1 MGLIA
6 LEDVSFTYTYADRPA
21 LSDVSL
27 QIEEGHV
34 YGIVGPN
41 GSGKSTLCGVIRGT
55 IPHFHPGTLTGRV
68 TILGRETRE
77 WNPKQL
83 STRIGY
89 VFQNPFTQISGIKD
103 NVFEEIAFGLENLGT
118 ERDEAMARVQ
128 RVVDLV
134 GIGHL
139 VAKNPNEISGGQ
151 RQLVA
156 FASIVAMDTDI
167 IVIDEPTSQLDP
179 ETSETVFG
187 IIDTLKQQ
195 GKTVVLVEHKV
206 DLMAGL
212 ADRIVVLQRGRVI
225 ADGPTRDVL
234 TADAFDQAELR
245 RPEVTEMALL
255 LRDAGRGLGGIPITT
270 EEAEAALAPRLKEAR
285 DADRAL

>member
-1 MGLIA
+1 MGLIT

-21 LSDVSL
+21 LEGVSL
-27 QIEEGHV
+27 TIDEGVV

-55 IPHFHPGTLTGRV
+55 IPHFHPGTLTGQV
-68 TILGRETRE
+68 AILGHETRK

-103 NVFEEIAFGLENLGT
+103 NVFEEIAFGLENLGV
-118 ERDEAMARVQ
+118 EREAAMARVQ
-128 RVVDLV
+128 QVVDLV
-134 GIGHL
+134 GIRHL

-156 FASIVAMDTDI
+156 FAAIVAMDTDV

-179 ETSETVFG
+179 ETSETVFA
-187 IIDTLKQQ
+187 IIGTLKQQ

-212 ADRIVVLQRGRVI
+212 ADRIVVLHRGRVL

-234 TADAFDQAELR
+234 TSDAFDRAELR
-245 RPEVTEMALL
+245 RPEVTEMALAL
-255 LRDAGRGLGGIPITT
+255 DAAGRGLGSIPITT
-270 EEAEAALAPRLKEAR
+270 AEAEAALAPRLQEAR
-285 DADRAL
+285 HADCAL